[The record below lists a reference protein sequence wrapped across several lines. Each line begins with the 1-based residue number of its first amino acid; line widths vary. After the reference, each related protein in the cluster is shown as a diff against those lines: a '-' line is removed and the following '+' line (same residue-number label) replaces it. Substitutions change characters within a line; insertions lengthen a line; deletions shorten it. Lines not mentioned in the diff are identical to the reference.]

1 MFRDRDDKRR
11 PLARSRTKT
20 LIWFDELSRLE
31 QVLGYG
37 GQLHSFEPVFGP
49 RNSRGNPAYLWNRGT
64 GNVDIEVAK
73 HWKKYD
79 IRLLLEKK
87 WRELSPKLNGKLH
100 VHVDRQDSF
109 YLEGAIVSLKKTLDG
124 LNSDAVVTIHPSFG
138 HGTFMT
144 DDFLRRTNNE
154 MAERF
159 LMSHPEYK
167 RNVKD

>member
-1 MFRDRDDKRR
+1 MRDV
-11 PLARSRTKT
+11 PQSG
-20 LIWFDELSRLE
+20 RLRQPE
-31 QVLGYG
+31 
-37 GQLHSFEPVFGP
+37 
-49 RNSRGNPAYLWNRGT
+49 
-64 GNVDIEVAK
+64 
-73 HWKKYD
+73 
-79 IRLLLEKK
+79 
-87 WRELSPKLNGKLH
+87 H
-100 VHVDRQDSF
+100 VHVDRQDTF
-109 YLEGAIVSLKKTLDG
+109 FLEGAVVRLKKILDG